1 MEVMPV
7 RHRPRGV
14 TILGIL
20 AVLSGIAG
28 LLAGGL
34 LLAAAVVVGTI
45 AQPLKEYLNSLGY
58 SQLAPLVTSSNVA
71 MILALL
77 GSLSFL
83 VGLFWL
89 AEGFGALRGKG
100 WAWTVGIIIF
110 VLSIINSI
118 IQVALGSYPS
128 IASLIINLGIIYYL
142 FRPGVRAYFGK
153 TLEPTWRPQQ
163 VTR

>member
-1 MEVMPV
+1 M
-7 RHRPRGV
+7 
-14 TILGIL
+14 
-20 AVLSGIAG
+20 
-28 LLAGGL
+28 
-34 LLAAAVVVGTI
+34 AAAIVVGTI

-118 IQVALGSYPS
+118 VQVALGSYPS

>member
-20 AVLSGIAG
+20 AILSGIAG
-28 LLAGGL
+28 LLAGAL

-45 AQPLKEYLNSLGY
+45 AQPLRDYLNSLGY
-58 SQLAPLVTSSNVA
+58 SQLAPLVSASNVA
-71 MILALL
+71 IILAVL

-83 VGLFWL
+83 VGFFWL

-100 WAWTVGIIIF
+100 WALTVGIIIF

-118 IQVALGSYPS
+118 VQIALGNLAS
-128 IASLIINLGIIYYL
+128 IGGLIINLGIIYYL
-142 FRPGVRAYFGK
+142 FRPNVRAHFGK

-163 VTR
+163 ATR